1 MAPGRRALVW
11 LLPLG
16 GALLAVVALVVIW
29 GSDLLIPLVA
39 SQASAALGR
48 PVTIAHLRI
57 VPGRILQ
64 VTADDVTIGNAPDW
78 TGEPLARLAHL
89 TVRADAWAYL
99 RHGQLVVSLV
109 VLDHP

>member
-29 GSDLLIPLVA
+29 GGDLMIPLVA

-48 PVTIAHLRI
+48 PVTIAHLHL
-57 VPGRILQ
+57 VPRACA
-64 VTADDVTIGNAPDW
+64 VT
-78 TGEPLARLAHL
+78 LARERTEA
-89 TVRADAWAYL
+89 VRVPWD
-99 RHGQLVVSLV
+99 
-109 VLDHP
+109 